1 MGGRALIA
9 GALIA
14 SLMAGCGGSSA
25 ADGTEKGKTTETVAT
40 KPFPSVSTKK
50 IPKFGEKASAEEREA
65 ASEVLEE
72 NLEAREAADFKTQCA
87 TLSPAAVKG
96 VATQASIQGL
106 GGGGCVKELTARAE
120 PLKQTKGLREN
131 TMVAPIDELRVKGNY
146 GYAIWE
152 GAKGNEFAMQMER
165 VDGEWKV
172 GNVLDQNLGAGG

>member
-50 IPKFGEKASAEEREA
+50 IPKFGKKASASEREA

-87 TLSPAAVKG
+87 TLSPVAVKE
-96 VATQASIQGL
+96 VATIAAIQEL
-106 GGGGCVKELTARAE
+106 DGGGCVKELTARAE
-120 PLKQTKGLREN
+120 PLKQTKGLRQN
-131 TMVAPIDELRVKGNY
+131 TMDGPIDELRVKGDY

-152 GAKGNEFAMQMER
+152 GDDGNNYAMQMER

-172 GNVLDQNLGAGG
+172 ADVLLETLGAEG

>member
-1 MGGRALIA
+1 MGA
-9 GALIA
+9 GALIGIA
-14 SLMAGCGGSSA
+14 LIVLLMAGCGGSSS
-25 ADGTEKGKTTETVAT
+25 ADGTEKSKTTETPAT
-40 KPFPSVSTKK
+40 KPFPSVSAKK
-50 IPKFGEKASAEEREA
+50 IPKFGEEANASEREA

-72 NLEAREAADFKTQCA
+72 NLAAREAADFKTQCA

-120 PLKQTKGLREN
+120 PLKQTKGLRQN
-131 TMVAPIDELRVKGNY
+131 TMTGPIDELRVKGNY

-152 GAKGNEFAMQMER
+152 GADGTDYAMQMER

-172 GNVLDQNLGAGG
+172 GNVLDETLGAG